1 MKLYAKIFLI
11 FNIRISDIIPFST
24 KLTSFFIPFVIDIGI
39 KRKYNISKKYIFE
52 ELYVKKKSISKVV
65 GMEEHA

>member
-1 MKLYAKIFLI
+1 MI
-11 FNIRISDIIPFST
+11 
-24 KLTSFFIPFVIDIGI
+24 SFFIPFDIDIVV